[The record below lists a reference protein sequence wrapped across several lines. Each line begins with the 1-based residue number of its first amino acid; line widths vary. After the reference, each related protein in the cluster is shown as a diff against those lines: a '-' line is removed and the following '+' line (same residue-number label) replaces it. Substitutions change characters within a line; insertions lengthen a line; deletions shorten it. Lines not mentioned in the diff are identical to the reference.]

1 MTRPL
6 RPVGRIVSIGLLM
19 LGVGAERFLNAA
31 MTDAVLSYATTRFI
45 VAVVCTTIGAALL
58 TAGVVKRL
66 RK

>member
-6 RPVGRIVSIGLLM
+6 RPVGWIISIGLLM

-31 MTDAVLSYATTRFI
+31 MTDAVLSYATTRFV
-45 VAVVCTTIGAALL
+45 VAVVCTTIGVALL
-58 TAGVVKRL
+58 TAGALKGL